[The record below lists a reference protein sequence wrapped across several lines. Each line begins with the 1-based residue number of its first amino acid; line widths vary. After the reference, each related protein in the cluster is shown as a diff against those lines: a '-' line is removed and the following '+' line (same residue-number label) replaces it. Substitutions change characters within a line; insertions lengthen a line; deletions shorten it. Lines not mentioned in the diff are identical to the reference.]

1 MHYGLPFL
9 DQSGRKWH
17 NKSKSGQK
25 ERGKLSRG
33 RQEQRTGETRSKSE
47 LEETPVGDVVLIWT
61 VLSGRGNWLGACVD
75 MTCVC
80 LYHHNTQKDRLENTC
95 VHT

>member
-25 ERGKLSRG
+25 ERGKLSLC
-33 RQEQRTGETRSKSE
+33 RQKRRKWETRSKRERSE
-47 LEETPVGDVVLIWT
+47 PEEKAAGVVVVLVWT
-61 VLSGRGNWLGACVD
+61 ELCRRGNLSGAAVRA
-75 MTCVC
+75 
-80 LYHHNTQKDRLENTC
+80 
-95 VHT
+95 

>member
-9 DQSGRKWH
+9 VQSGRKWH

-33 RQEQRTGETRSKSE
+33 RQKQRKWETSSKSEWSE
-47 LEETPVGDVVLIWT
+47 LEETPAGDVVLVWT
-61 VLSGRGNWLGACVD
+61 ELSERGS
-75 MTCVC
+75 
-80 LYHHNTQKDRLENTC
+80 
-95 VHT
+95 

>member
-17 NKSKSGQK
+17 NKTKSGQK

-33 RQEQRTGETRSKSE
+33 RQKQRKWETRSKREQGE
-47 LEETPVGDVVLIWT
+47 LEETPAGVDILVLDGAFSERKLVGCQ
-61 VLSGRGNWLGACVD
+61 S
-75 MTCVC
+75 VC
-80 LYHHNTQKDRLENTC
+80 M
-95 VHT
+95 

>member
-17 NKSKSGQK
+17 NKSKSGQR

-33 RQEQRTGETRSKSE
+33 RQKQRKWETGSKRE
-47 LEETPVGDVVLIWT
+47 WREREETPAGDVVLVWT
-61 VLSGRGNWLGACVD
+61 ELSERGNRLGAGV
-75 MTCVC
+75 CVC
-80 LYHHNTQKDRLENTC
+80 VPVC
-95 VHT
+95 VCVWM

>member
-33 RQEQRTGETRSKSE
+33 RQKQRTWETGSKGERSE
-47 LEETPVGDVVLIWT
+47 LEETPAGVVVL
-61 VLSGRGNWLGACVD
+61 VLDRAFLGEETGWVPGCVHVD

-80 LYHHNTQKDRLENTC
+80 LCHQNTQ
-95 VHT
+95 